1 MHQRFT
7 RLHRGLLQQLQ
18 PLLRVNKYRNFLSVV
33 LIVSLSCEQQRSTNY
48 VTITSHNDL
57 LIVLQAALA
66 ALQNSAFH
74 TDLSYPRCLLPF
86 LYLAAAGKYGP
97 LHSKVYT
104 TRQSHIP
111 SRFHLPAVAPRFLPD
126 APNSSAMRF
135 VCRCMCRKAIARKTG
150 HHQTSQGPSKRL
162 SKLW

>member
-18 PLLRVNKYRNFLSVV
+18 PLLRVNEYKNFLSVV

-66 ALQNSAFH
+66 VLQNSAFH

-111 SRFHLPAVAPRFLPD
+111 SRFHLPAVAPRFWPD
-126 APNSSAMRF
+126 APNSSAMHSSADACAERQLLE
-135 VCRCMCRKAIARKTG
+135 R
-150 HHQTSQGPSKRL
+150 QGTTKPAKVL
-162 SKLW
+162 LKG